1 MSLSGSMFTELKVLF
16 LRCIPMLKLLHIQ
29 LEWWG

>member
-16 LRCIPMLKLLHIQ
+16 LRCMPMLKLWHIQ
-29 LEWWG
+29 PAQ